1 MSKRSLLGNP
11 RSCRWCVLLGCLG
24 APRVALGQPLAQIAA
39 IPTRLELNV
48 GADEVEAGA
57 VAPVVIHLRNVRNED
72 IEAPEALVLTLAS
85 NLADRVQVT
94 LPKGASSIR
103 SEVRFSRPG
112 IARLRVSAPRIASG
126 YAAVVVKAVSRSV
139 SLDMAPRAAA
149 GEVEV
154 HPAAPRP
161 REPAAVMGPAL
172 DLGPRAAPREAE
184 VQPRRPR
191 PPERAPS
198 PAGGTAVTVMPPQL
212 GIEVIPT
219 DVHPRAG
226 RWVADVW
233 LVTLNPRGEP
243 APSPMDLPVNL
254 VATVGTVN
262 PVRSLIAA
270 GSVRPASPIQ
280 LVADRSGAEKVWAWL
295 DTSARTVSAEAVYKE
310 ALPSKLRVVAYPVKA
325 VNSGK
330 NPVRITVMLLDDTN
344 LPASFPDREL
354 EVTVTS
360 SLGTIEPKAPVHIAR
375 GAISGEAVLTSTT
388 AGRAEVRA
396 LALHMPDAETGVE
409 FVFPWLMVVLA
420 MAGGTLGATYR
431 GGWHGFSRGWQ
442 RHAAVNG
449 LAGLLLGTI
458 FYALSLLGA
467 PAAIP
472 QVALPIAAIPT
483 VNELGALALGFLGGY
498 YARAWLPLVKTGR

>member
-1 MSKRSLLGNP
+1 MRSLLGNP
-11 RSCRWCVLLGCLG
+11 RSYRWCVRLACFG
-24 APRVALGQPLAQIAA
+24 APVVSMAQPLAQIAA

-48 GADEVEAGA
+48 GAAEVEAGA

-126 YAAVVVKAVSRSV
+126 YAAVVVKAVSGSV

-149 GEVEV
+149 GEVAI

-161 REPAAVMGPAL
+161 PEP
-172 DLGPRAAPREAE
+172 
-184 VQPRRPR
+184 
-191 PPERAPS
+191 APS
-198 PAGGTAVTVMPPQL
+198 PAGGTAVTVVPPQL

-233 LVTLNPRGEP
+233 LVTLNARGEP
-243 APSPMDLPVNL
+243 APSSMDLPVNL
-254 VATVGTVN
+254 AATVGTVN

-360 SLGTIEPKAPVHIAR
+360 SLGTIEPKAPVHIPR

-442 RHAAVNG
+442 RHAAVNA

>member
-1 MSKRSLLGNP
+1 
-11 RSCRWCVLLGCLG
+11 LGCFG
-24 APRVALGQPLAQIAA
+24 APGVALGQPLAQLAA
-39 IPTRLELNV
+39 IPTRLELSV
-48 GADEVEAGA
+48 GAAEVEAGA
-57 VAPVVIHLRNVRNED
+57 VAHVVIHLRNVRNED

-85 NLADRVQVT
+85 NLAERVQVT

-103 SEVRFSRPG
+103 SEVRFPRPG

-126 YAAVVVKAVSRSV
+126 YAAVIVKAVSGSV
-139 SLDMAPRAAA
+139 SLDMAPR
-149 GEVEV
+149 
-154 HPAAPRP
+154 
-161 REPAAVMGPAL
+161 
-172 DLGPRAAPREAE
+172 
-184 VQPRRPR
+184 
-191 PPERAPS
+191 PPERSPS
-198 PAGGTAVTVMPPQL
+198 PAGGTAVTVMTPQL

-270 GSVRPASPIQ
+270 GSVRPANPIQ

-310 ALPSKLRVVAYPVKA
+310 ALPAKLRVVAYPAKA

-344 LPASFPDREL
+344 LPASFSDREL

-396 LALHMPDAETGVE
+396 LALHMPDAETRVE

-431 GGWHGFSRGWQ
+431 AGWHGFSRGWQ
-442 RHAAVNG
+442 RHAGVNG
-449 LAGLLLGTI
+449 IAGLLLGTI

>member
-1 MSKRSLLGNP
+1 
-11 RSCRWCVLLGCLG
+11 VLVGCFG
-24 APRVALGQPLAQIAA
+24 GPFVVLGQPLAQIAA
-39 IPTRLELNV
+39 IPTRLDLSVEV
-48 GADEVEAGA
+48 AEVEAGA
-57 VAPVVIHLRNVRNED
+57 VAPVVIHLTNVRNE
-72 IEAPEALVLTLAS
+72 EVAAPEALALTLTS
-85 NLADRVQVT
+85 NLTEPIQVT

-103 SEVRFSRPG
+103 QQVRFPRPG
-112 IARLRVSAPRIASG
+112 IARLTVSSPRIAGG
-126 YAAVVVKAVSRSV
+126 YAAMIVKAARGSV
-139 SLDMAPRAAA
+139 PSPPSPVAVRRPPVDLRPPAVPGGADVRLRRAPRVPDMAA
-149 GEVEV
+149 
-154 HPAAPRP
+154 
-161 REPAAVMGPAL
+161 
-172 DLGPRAAPREAE
+172 
-184 VQPRRPR
+184 
-191 PPERAPS
+191 S
-198 PAGGTAVTVMPPQL
+198 PTVTAVTATPLQL

-219 DVHPRAG
+219 TVRPRAG

-243 APSPMDLPVNL
+243 VPSPLDLPVNL
-254 VATVGTVN
+254 AATVGTVN
-262 PVRSLIAA
+262 PIRSLIAA
-270 GSVRPASPIQ
+270 GSVRPANPIQ

-295 DTSARTVSAEAVYKE
+295 DTSARTVSAEAVYQE
-310 ALPSKLRVVAYPVKA
+310 ALPSQLRVVANPGKA

-330 NPVRITVMLLDDTN
+330 NPVRITVMLLDDAS
-344 LPASFPDREL
+344 LPASFPDRDL

-360 SLGTIEPKAPVHIAR
+360 SLGTIEPKTPVHIAG

-396 LALHMPDAETGVE
+396 SALHMPDAETRVE

-431 GGWHGFSRGWQ
+431 AGWHGLSRGWQ

-449 LAGLLLGTI
+449 IAGLLLGTI

-472 QVALPIAAIPT
+472 QVAIPIAAIPT

>member
-1 MSKRSLLGNP
+1 MSTRSLLGNS
-11 RSCRWCVLLGCLG
+11 RSYRWCVLLGCLG

-39 IPTRLELNV
+39 IPTRLELSV
-48 GADEVEAGA
+48 GAPEVEAGA
-57 VAPVVIHLRNVRNED
+57 VVPVVIHLRNVRNED
-72 IEAPEALVLTLAS
+72 IEAPEALALTLAS
-85 NLADRVQVT
+85 NLTERVQVT

-103 SEVRFSRPG
+103 SEVRFTRAG

-126 YAAVVVKAVSRSV
+126 YAAVIVKAVSGSV

-154 HPAAPRP
+154 HPA
-161 REPAAVMGPAL
+161 
-172 DLGPRAAPREAE
+172 
-184 VQPRRPR
+184 RPR

-198 PAGGTAVTVMPPQL
+198 PAGGTAGTVVPPQL

-254 VATVGTVN
+254 AATVGTVN

-375 GAISGEAVLTSTT
+375 GAISGEAMLTSTT

-431 GGWHGFSRGWQ
+431 GGWHEFSRGWQ